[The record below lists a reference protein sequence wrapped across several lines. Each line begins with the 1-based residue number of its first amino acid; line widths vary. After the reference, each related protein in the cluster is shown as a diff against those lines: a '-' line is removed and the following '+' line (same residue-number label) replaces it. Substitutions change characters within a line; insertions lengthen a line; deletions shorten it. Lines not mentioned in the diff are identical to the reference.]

1 MYTREEWDRQRD
13 LVKKVQQR
21 AGNIL
26 AAFAVPGGLAQL
38 WFGRWADQHLDRATR
53 TPLTLGL
60 FIAYMI
66 GVGLLL
72 WRYVK
77 SVDQLRPKCPA
88 CGTVLKDMSEKV
100 ASATGRCEKC
110 GGQVIAS

>member
-1 MYTREEWDRQRD
+1 MYTREEWDRQRN

-26 AAFAVPGGLAQL
+26 ARFAVPGGLAQL
-38 WFGRWADQHLDRATR
+38 LFGRWADRNLDRATR
-53 TPLTLGL
+53 TPLELGIFL
-60 FIAYMI
+60 VYMI

-72 WRYVK
+72 WRYVTA
-77 SVDQLRPKCPA
+77 VNAVRPKCPNCA
-88 CGTVLKDMSEKV
+88 TVFKDMSEQV